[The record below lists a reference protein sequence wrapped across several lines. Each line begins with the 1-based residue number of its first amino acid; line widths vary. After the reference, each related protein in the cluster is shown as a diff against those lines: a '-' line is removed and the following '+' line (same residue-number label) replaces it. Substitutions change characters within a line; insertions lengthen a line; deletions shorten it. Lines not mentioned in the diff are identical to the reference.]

1 MNLVR
6 RRALL
11 FAVGGSAL
19 LTAGCM
25 TKPMRP
31 ANADGTYCFRIGK
44 SYRPTLTCTPSA
56 IPSESIEADAKRFE
70 PTPGKLTVYLVRK
83 RWGDAKNVVRVS
95 SDGASSVDTV
105 PETFARWRLTAGSHR
120 ITATWPEGSAS
131 LEIAGAAGD
140 VVFVEVIGSVWVWG
154 SNYRLERGDAVDSR
168 QRAVPLR
175 LVADVG

>member
-1 MNLVR
+1 MNLAR

-11 FAVGGSAL
+11 FAVGGSAF

-44 SYRPTLTCTPSA
+44 SYRPKLTCTPSA
-56 IPSESIEADAKRFE
+56 IPSESIEADARRFE
-70 PTPGKLTVYLVRK
+70 PAPGKLTVYLVRK

-95 SDGASSVDTV
+95 NDGASSVDTV
-105 PETFARWRLTAGSHR
+105 PESFARWRLPAGSHR
-120 ITATWPEGSAS
+120 LAVTWPEGSAA
-131 LEIAGAAGD
+131 LDITGAAGE
-140 VVFVEVIGSVWVWG
+140 VVFVEVIGSVWAWG
-154 SNYRLERGDAVDSR
+154 SNYRLERGDPAESR
-168 QRAVPLR
+168 QRAKSLR